1 MQIDEIT
8 YHSGTIM
15 EYNKTPFWEESGYN
29 CEKRKVGIITKF
41 IDLTKKILEIGPSYN
56 PILDHMLKNVYAVDF
71 LTKQQIAINYK
82 TQVGDKYIPE
92 TNFLLSEEND
102 FDIYKCIGDI
112 KFDYIVSSHNF
123 EHFPNFIKYLN
134 SLENVLSNEGK
145 IVAFVPDS
153 RFIFDEYRNVTSI
166 SKLISDFHNNK
177 KKPSFLE
184 WFECNTYLNL
194 DETTPDIW
202 TKYINTINIPFK
214 DYLNERK
221 TTEYNTVKISNNC
234 DRTEIDKLYKTYTE
248 NNYLDCHVSIFT
260 PKSFTTIMNTLY
272 KLNYTSLRIIEIH
285 STKRNNNEFAVILK
299 KSK

>member
-1 MQIDEIT
+1 MRTILPKIID
-8 YHSGTIM
+8 
-15 EYNKTPFWEESGYN
+15 
-29 CEKRKVGIITKF
+29 ITKNV
-41 IDLTKKILEIGPSYN
+41 LEIGASHSPL
-56 PILDHMLKNVYAVDF
+56 IDHSKPTVFNIDIMTRAELIDKNIKEAWGEFD
-71 LTKQQIAINYK
+71 KDIIPK
-82 TQVGDKYIPE
+82 TD
-92 TNFLLSEEND
+92 FLLSAEND
-102 FDIYKCIGDI
+102 FDFYKCIGDDI

-123 EHFPNFIKYLN
+123 EHFPNFIKSLN
-134 SLENVLSNEGK
+134 SLENILSEEGK
-145 IVAFVPDS
+145 IIAFIPDS

-184 WFECNTYLNL
+184 WLESNTYLNWN
-194 DETTPDIW
+194 ENTTDIW
-202 TKYINTINIPFK
+202 TKYINNINILFK

-248 NNYLDCHVSIFT
+248 NNYLDCHVNIFT

-272 KLNYTSLRIIEIH
+272 KLNYTSLRINEIH